1 MPSQAIPVSPSS
13 READSRW
20 KGHLGDIL
28 RSNYF
33 PLITPPEMLEL
44 LRAKGATPG
53 GFEPVGQVNELL
65 CELAHAR
72 YIEKTGKGRF
82 RTLPPASPPRAPAPH
97 FHQVA
102 WPTVVAS
109 TAPHAPMQQALPVV
123 PQTPPPQLPT
133 LQVVAPPKPT
143 LLEVVFSLMTD
154 LVLRQRTFVVEKLIQ
169 SLAQKELGGHI
180 HIKDIG
186 NVMYAFSQQHNLIKW
201 KRDIGITGETKG
213 YTIAGGQ
220 APDGSWIRVG

>member
-1 MPSQAIPVSPSS
+1 
-13 READSRW
+13 
-20 KGHLGDIL
+20 
-28 RSNYF
+28 
-33 PLITPPEMLEL
+33 
-44 LRAKGATPG
+44 
-53 GFEPVGQVNELL
+53 
-65 CELAHAR
+65 
-72 YIEKTGKGRF
+72 
-82 RTLPPASPPRAPAPH
+82 
-97 FHQVA
+97 
-102 WPTVVAS
+102 
-109 TAPHAPMQQALPVV
+109 MQQALPVV